1 MPNPD
6 VIAAFQSIFDSEN
19 SIAQKLR
26 RAAKL
31 LASTPAHIPTL
42 ERCLKE
48 AALHADSIKY
58 KEPAEIASP
67 FHRFLAYALT
77 AQKNPKAPEQAVIE
91 VACETYFS
99 KRYTFLGALSLEGTF
114 TKETFISDTATFIKK
129 SANEITLV
137 KAFWPT
143 TPEAL
148 AAFSVKIEKPE
159 SIQACFAH
167 FKEKAENGVITDK
180 MSLDDCANLLFAK
193 ALLAKFETA
202 VLPKL
207 GDDKAVNEALIRQF
221 LKERTDTNQ
230 KTGYTGS
237 PDSLANQFC
246 VGLAVC
252 CIDKDALA
260 LNFNQSLWQM
270 LMPNIMGVHNIEDNQ
285 AWPPYGAAPLDD
297 DLLAGKEGKLWSYP
311 FLLGASQSTG
321 VFANWQNKPLP
332 EECEDE
338 AENIAKLLALPLFQN
353 KPSPETWYRVFA
365 FRPEHRD
372 FWLTQQAALSEK
384 KPIENLF
391 EFFTG
396 LDAVLDKFKQ
406 NENDPTD
413 VEFDISYEGQKAI
426 SPFLET
432 WHAFLKQKS
441 GQAFEEMATGKET
454 PLQKNIK
461 TLVEVM
467 KNLIQPGNVKQ
478 HIRSCF
484 RENHDTLSA
493 VLEGEDKA
501 SVSAMLIDFQISKTF
516 RPAPEL
522 SKTCVGRDDVPH
534 DAELYSRMTQG
545 GMSRAVLRE
554 NLLNEIVSAMPA
566 AATLPDLICAA
577 QEWVQAEKIEARD
590 KALFNFV
597 YEINDPD
604 KRTQFLK
611 PFLEQNLP
619 FDNTLENYSLKIK
632 MLHLVSEHHRAQRM
646 STDLINHIPNLR
658 LNVTGFRLLSSID
671 ELAQNEAIMA
681 ALSEDGKT
689 LSALVKNRSDF
700 EYFLETLP
708 DAQRDSFIESFDN
721 QALKAMV
728 ETAHDFMAIVEEIP
742 ETRRDSFVA
751 SFSQEKLKQFLQN
764 PDDFSYVVAMLPDAR
779 RDSFIASFDNQV
791 LKTFVQ
797 NPNTFSYVVAVLPD
811 ARCDSFIASFD
822 NQVLKTFVQNPNI
835 FSYVVAMLPDA
846 RRDSFIASF
855 DNRLLKTMVKTA
867 RHFTAIVEKIP
878 ETRLDSFFNSF
889 DNHELIT
896 LTKTARDF
904 SAIAKALPEAQRD
917 LFFTYFDQETLKKFI
932 QNPNDFLDVVKRL
945 PTDRRYSLITS
956 YDNQALKTFGQN
968 ADAFSYVVLTLPDA
982 RRDAFLAS
990 FDDQSLKAL
999 IKEGSHFLYAVQA
1012 LSETRKDSFIASFEV
1027 EALNFLVQNAKDF
1040 SYVMKVLPESRKH
1053 SFVESF
1059 YDHKLKTFVKNFRDF
1074 TTIVETLSETRRD
1087 SFLASLKD
1095 SADLKTYRYRYVI
1108 KKMMADLLQAMR
1120 TPLSHHVAN
1129 RWRFAGTAV
1138 ILTGA
1143 AFAAGYLLSNASIIA
1158 ITVGTLT
1165 GAALTG
1171 GIFAAAALL
1180 IMLAVALALYH
1191 SQVFS
1196 QKPELMS
1203 VDSAVPSPSS
1213 TVSSSDN
1220 ALTASASPLLF
1231 TDGIESGPTQAAAAG
1246 PISNNRKKA
1255 AGTNDDASRGAV
1267 KSSHAS

>member
-19 SIAQKLR
+19 NIAQKLR
-26 RAAKL
+26 RAAAL
-31 LASTPAHIPTL
+31 LTSTPAHITAL
-42 ERCLKE
+42 EYHLKE

-534 DAELYSRMTQG
+534 DAELYSRMTQS

-708 DAQRDSFIESFDN
+708 DAQRDSFSASFDNHALKALISDVDDFEYFANSLPEAQHDSFIASFDDNELKNLSENFRDFIIISGTIPKERLALFIGSFDLHELKAFSNDPNSFTVIVNMLPNERQVLLVASFENKELSIFSGNTTQFLRITALLPEPRRTSFIEYLDDRALNALIKDRLDFESITEALPITRQAAFIASFDNQTLNSFAQSRQDLEYIVALLSKADRASFFESFDN
-721 QALKAMV
+721 QALNSLIYSN
-728 ETAHDFMAIVEEIP
+728 EDFEYIAELLSE
-742 ETRRDSFVA
+742 
-751 SFSQEKLKQFLQN
+751 
-764 PDDFSYVVAMLPDAR
+764 AR
-779 RDSFIASFDNQV
+779 RALFFAD
-791 LKTFVQ
+791 
-797 NPNTFSYVVAVLPD
+797 
-811 ARCDSFIASFD
+811 
-822 NQVLKTFVQNPNI
+822 
-835 FSYVVAMLPDA
+835 
-846 RRDSFIASF
+846 
-855 DNRLLKTMVKTA
+855 
-867 RHFTAIVEKIP
+867 
-878 ETRLDSFFNSF
+878 LDS
-889 DNHELIT
+889 
-896 LTKTARDF
+896 A
-904 SAIAKALPEAQRD
+904 
-917 LFFTYFDQETLKKFI
+917 
-932 QNPNDFLDVVKRL
+932 
-945 PTDRRYSLITS
+945 
-956 YDNQALKTFGQN
+956 
-968 ADAFSYVVLTLPDA
+968 
-982 RRDAFLAS
+982 
-990 FDDQSLKAL
+990 
-999 IKEGSHFLYAVQA
+999 
-1012 LSETRKDSFIASFEV
+1012 
-1027 EALNFLVQNAKDF
+1027 ALNW
-1040 SYVMKVLPESRKH
+1040 
-1053 SFVESF
+1053 
-1059 YDHKLKTFVKNFRDF
+1059 
-1074 TTIVETLSETRRD
+1074 
-1087 SFLASLKD
+1087 
-1095 SADLKTYRYRYVI
+1095 YRFKYVI
-1108 KKMMADLLQAMR
+1108 KK
-1120 TPLSHHVAN
+1120 PHVAN
-1129 RWRFAGTAV
+1129 RWRFGSTAV

-1143 AFAAGYLLSNASIIA
+1143 AFAAGYLLSNAGIIA
-1158 ITVGTLT
+1158 IAVGTLT

-1171 GIFAAAALL
+1171 GIFAAAAIL
-1180 IMLAVALALYH
+1180 IMLAVGLALYH

-1196 QKPELMS
+1196 KKSDLIPVGS
-1203 VDSAVPSPSS
+1203 VIPSLSS
-1213 TVSSSDN
+1213 KVNSSDVERVN
-1220 ALTASASPLLF
+1220 TPVVTPGA
-1231 TDGIESGPTQAAAAG
+1231 
-1246 PISNNRKKA
+1246 
-1255 AGTNDDASRGAV
+1255 DASFANPINATGT
-1267 KSSHAS
+1267 SSDDGPRRANTLRVNS